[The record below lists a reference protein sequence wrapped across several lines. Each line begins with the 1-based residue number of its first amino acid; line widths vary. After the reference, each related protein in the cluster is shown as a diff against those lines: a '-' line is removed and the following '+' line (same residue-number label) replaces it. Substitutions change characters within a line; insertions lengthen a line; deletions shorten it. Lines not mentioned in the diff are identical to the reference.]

1 MLMYSALLPVFL
13 IRSRVLRIVLAAST
27 LPVIESTFAGV
38 GFSPE
43 STSIFIASCLSL
55 VLSLPAA
62 LAHEGSS
69 STLERPSKIK
79 LQGCVSASLITH
91 SAVTPLAP
99 PLTKN
104 TDSGVTEL
112 PASEVAKSRTFFGE
126 TVTRLTAD
134 LSERK
139 YPTSLMFESGSCS
152 SCRMRFA
159 ASSADSFGCRSIKR
173 QKTSGHSTLAVLTNP
188 ESPLTTAPYS
198 PDPIP
203 SCPSILQTETKM
215 LRRLPEFEA

>member
-1 MLMYSALLPVFL
+1 M
-13 IRSRVLRIVLAAST
+13 LRIVLAAFT
-27 LPVIESTFAGV
+27 LLVIESTFAGV

-43 STSIFIASCLSL
+43 STRAFIASFLSL
-55 VLSLPAA
+55 VSSLPAA

-69 STLERPSKIK
+69 STLDRPSKIK

-112 PASEVAKSRTFFGE
+112 SVSEVVRSLTLFGE
-126 TVTRLTAD
+126 TVTRSTAD
-134 LSERK
+134 LSEWK

-152 SCRMRFA
+152 SCIMLFA
-159 ASSADSFGCRSIKR
+159 ASSAFSFGCRSIKR
-173 QKTSGHSTLAVLTNP
+173 QKTSGHSMLAVLTNP

-198 PDPIP
+198 P
-203 SCPSILQTETKM
+203 
-215 LRRLPEFEA
+215 